1 MNYKNRKKNK
11 KVVCLYF
18 SNTSFIL
25 LEFLW
30 NKVYIP
36 QVYFWVWK
44 EIHYLGNLLQVYFPG
59 FGNKYK
65 RLKSLL

>member
-1 MNYKNRKKNK
+1 MNHKNRKKNK

-30 NKVYIP
+30 NKVYIS
-36 QVYFWVWK
+36 QVYF
-44 EIHYLGNLLQVYFPG
+44 
-59 FGNKYK
+59 
-65 RLKSLL
+65 